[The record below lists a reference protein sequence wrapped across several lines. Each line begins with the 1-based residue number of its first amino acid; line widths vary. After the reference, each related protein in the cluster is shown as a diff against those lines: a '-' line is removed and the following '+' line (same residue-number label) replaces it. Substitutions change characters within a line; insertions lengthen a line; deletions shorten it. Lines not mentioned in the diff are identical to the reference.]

1 MPYCTILLL
10 MGSVLH
16 QKCAMGAPLSGG
28 AGAEARI
35 CKKRDAIFQIGSP
48 NLIARPQM
56 KSTRRAFSRFHGRFM
71 YPPNHMVILHPTA
84 LQAKLLVRSVRRRG
98 GGARAACELFLATNK
113 TKHYEKLFECLY
125 QSTLPA
131 RGQARGDD

>member
-16 QKCAMGAPLSGG
+16 QKCAVGAPLSGG
-28 AGAEARI
+28 ARAEARI

-98 GGARAACELFLATNK
+98 GGQGQRASCFSQQ
-113 TKHYEKLFECLY
+113 TKQNTVRRSESYFECFVPIHTA
-125 QSTLPA
+125 ST
-131 RGQARGDD
+131 RTS